1 LKATPPLYALVVPSA
16 ALWLAVLWS
25 SWACVA
31 LYSDGSM
38 FMLDVVDRGSFTNYD
53 SPRSYALGLMQTAL
67 VFALWAGVTDLQ
79 WLSIWYSFGSLALP
93 ALLFQLA
100 LLRARDDGLLLG
112 AVIAALAA
120 VYMPGFLFSVGEY
133 TTAYGIAIAAMT
145 FACRRDPPR
154 AIDGAVLVL
163 LAVFAMRTYQIFFF
177 LGPAIA
183 VPVAWRATQALPWG
197 PLLAR
202 RPRAALI
209 GLMALPIV
217 LARLG
222 WAGTY
227 SLPFAAALFLVAAFV
242 ALRQRPDL
250 AAPIN
255 AALHL
260 IAAALFFATSSIS
273 AGSVYAM
280 GGPALINGLADD
292 SVGLWRNVPSVLTLA
307 SLALLFAIALLAPRL
322 LGGPWP
328 WLIAALPLLPL
339 AAFPFAQ
346 VRAWPSQPLITLHYL
361 PRLLDGAVICGIV
374 LIAWLRT
381 LDVARS
387 LTAFVLLETR
397 EVQRQGLVL
406 LVALLVAALPG
417 ALYGAHEWRETVNGL
432 RAMIRNQRGTI
443 DVFALPS
450 PFNRFFWDHADRAF
464 AGYLSRALRGSPDDA
479 AIKPPPD
486 TGLNPVPE
494 LRRYWWRD

>member
-1 LKATPPLYALVVPSA
+1 MAASG

-100 LLRARDDGLLLG
+100 LLRARDDGVLLG

-133 TTAYGIAIAAMT
+133 TTAYGIAVAAMA
-145 FACRRDPPR
+145 FACRRDPPK

-177 LGPAIA
+177 LGPALA
-183 VPVAWRATQALPWG
+183 VPVAWRAYQALPWG

-202 RPRAALI
+202 RPGAALI

-217 LARLG
+217 LAGLG

-227 SLPFAAALFLVAAFV
+227 SLPFTAALFLVAAFV

-250 AAPIN
+250 AALIN

-260 IAAALFFATSSIS
+260 VAAALFLATSSVS

-280 GGPALINGLADD
+280 GGPALVNSLADD
-292 SVGLWRNVPSVLTLA
+292 SVSLWRNVPAVLTLA
-307 SLALLFAIALLAPRL
+307 TLALLFAFALLAPRS

-328 WLIAALPLLPL
+328 WLVAALPLLPL

-346 VRAWPSQPLITLHYL
+346 ARAWPSQPLITLHYL
-361 PRLLDGAVICGIV
+361 PRLLDGAVVSALV
-374 LIAWLRT
+374 LLAWLRT
-381 LDVARS
+381 LDVAGS
-387 LTAFVLLETR
+387 LRVFVQLETGG
-397 EVQRQGLVL
+397 VQRRGLAL
-406 LVALLVAALPG
+406 LVALLLATLPG
-417 ALYGAHEWRETVNGL
+417 ALYGAHEWRETLGSL
-432 RAMIRNQRGTI
+432 RTMIRDQRGTI
-443 DVFALPS
+443 DVFTLPA
-450 PFNRFFWDHADRAF
+450 PIYRFFWDHADRAF
-464 AGYLSRALRGSPDDA
+464 AGYLSRTLRGSSNDA

-486 TGLNPVPE
+486 TALNPVPA
-494 LRRYWWRD
+494 LSRYWWRD